1 VPETP
6 MIGKAARRGLGDEVA
21 DRIRDAIFA
30 GQFAPG
36 APVREVELAEAL
48 EVSRGSVREGLA
60 QLVREGL
67 LHSEW
72 HRGTRV
78 IDLTIADVDEVYSVR
93 AALERLASC
102 AAAEYAGEDVHDRL
116 DEIVSTMAT
125 ELDAK
130 SPGPKLLALDID
142 FHDQIYAAAGNRRL
156 LEAWQALR
164 SQVYLFQLARIRLAD
179 QDYRSN
185 LVTEHWK
192 LATLLRKRDTR
203 ELAKNA
209 EEHVLSARSA
219 LIARLVKG

>member
-1 VPETP
+1 V
-6 MIGKAARRGLGDEVA
+6 IGKAARRGLGDEVA

-60 QLVREGL
+60 QLTREGL

-102 AAAEYAGEDVHDRL
+102 VVAEYAGEDVHDRL
-116 DEIVSTMAT
+116 DGIVSTMAN

-164 SQVYLFQLARIRLAD
+164 SQVYLFQLARIRLDD
-179 QDYRSN
+179 QDYRAS

-192 LATLLRKRDTR
+192 LATLLRKRDTKA
-203 ELAKNA
+203 LATNA
-209 EEHVLSARSA
+209 EEHVLSARAA